1 LNPWHDPFDD
11 RAREGGIMYAVITK
25 VSVAPGRFDEAV
37 SEANSMVIPML
48 KSQAG
53 YVVSYFHTNADH
65 TEGQSIAVFQS
76 KDQAEASAA
85 AVAPPAESA
94 VSLESVEVREVIA
107 SG

>member
-1 LNPWHDPFDD
+1 
-11 RAREGGIMYAVITK
+11 MYAVITK

-37 SEANSMVIPML
+37 GEANSMVIPML

-53 YVVSYFHTNADH
+53 YVVSYFHTNADR
-65 TEGQSIAVFQS
+65 TEGQSIAVFES